1 MQVRK
6 QQLELDMEQ
15 QTGSILHVVVISC
28 ADLLLMVMVM
38 GLPSPLPQSG
48 DPHGLL
54 SLELRLVHLAWAR
67 GPSPHYCGEP
77 LTPLTAS
84 QASLPHRL

>member
-1 MQVRK
+1 M
-6 QQLELDMEQ
+6 
-15 QTGSILHVVVISC
+15 VVISP

-54 SLELRLVHLAWAR
+54 SLELSLVDLAWAG
-67 GPSPHYCGEP
+67 GPSPYYCGELQAGTP